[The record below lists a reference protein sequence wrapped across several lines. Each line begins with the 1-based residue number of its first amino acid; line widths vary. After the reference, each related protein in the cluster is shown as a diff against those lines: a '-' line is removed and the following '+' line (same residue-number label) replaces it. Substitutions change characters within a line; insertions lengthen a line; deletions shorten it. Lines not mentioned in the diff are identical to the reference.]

1 MLAERRDLTVAT
13 YSSVRGRGD
22 RLMVW
27 VLTGSGGGAWP
38 CFASVLPHPVET
50 IAREVTKVTR
60 SMTASFFIRAFL
72 KKHSG
77 VKRCGL
83 QRPRFTKNIR
93 TRLCRR
99 VVESSE

>member
-27 VLTGSGGGAWP
+27 VLTGRGGGAWP

-50 IAREVTKVTR
+50 SARDVTKVTR
-60 SMTASFFIRAFL
+60 SMTASLFIRAFL
-72 KKHSG
+72 KT
-77 VKRCGL
+77 
-83 QRPRFTKNIR
+83 PRRLEMR
-93 TRLCRR
+93 TASAPIHEEHRA
-99 VVESSE
+99 VVSEDC